1 MGRIK
6 KNYIYNL
13 AYQLLVL
20 IAPLVT
26 APYLARVLGASN
38 LGIYSYVNSSGN
50 IITTL
55 SLLGIYAYGNRQTA
69 YVRDNK
75 NELTKTF
82 WEIEITRIILGIIG
96 TIIYV
101 VYSCFDSA
109 HRLFFLIYYPY
120 ILAQFI
126 DCSWIYVGLED
137 MKPAVL
143 KNFITKVVNILGI
156 FIFVR
161 NHDDVWKYILML
173 AVTTLIANISVYTQL
188 RKYIDGPKGKNK
200 PDTKKLGFHI
210 KGSLYLFL
218 PQVASLFYLQV
229 DKVMLKWITS
239 ETSQVSFY
247 DNAEKMI
254 NIPLS
259 IITVMSTVMMPRIA
273 NEFKNKNV
281 ETIQNLLVKAG
292 RYALLMTFP
301 LMIGMFCIA
310 RQFIPWYLGNEFYP
324 TAMAMMILAPIV
336 LFNSLSGISGAQYFT
351 ATNQIG
357 ILMKAYVSAAVL
369 NVCVNAFLIPR
380 YGYVGAAFAT
390 LGSSLVSVVIQY
402 HYLNRQLDIKK
413 LWKYGLKYCAGGTI
427 MGLGVFLASW
437 KMPAKAMTTVFQMA
451 IGGVIYGG
459 YLILIKDSAL
469 TEILVKGRRK
479 KADTLKDKD

>member
-1 MGRIK
+1 MGRITR
-6 KNYIYNL
+6 NYIYNL

-50 IITTL
+50 IITTI

-69 YVRDNK
+69 YVRDNRF
-75 NELTKTF
+75 ELTRTF
-82 WEIEITRIILGIIG
+82 WEIELTRLVLGAIG
-96 TIIYV
+96 TVIYF
-101 VYSCFDSA
+101 VYTYYNPEHSWY
-109 HRLFFLIYYPY
+109 FLIYYPY

-137 MKPAVL
+137 MKPAVM
-143 KNFITKVVNILGI
+143 KNFITKVANIIGI
-156 FIFVR
+156 FVFVR
-161 NHDDVWKYILML
+161 KRDNVWIYIIML

-188 RKYIDGPKGKNK
+188 PKYISGPKGEGK
-200 PDTKKLGFHI
+200 PDLKKIIYHI

-229 DKVMLKWITS
+229 DKVMLNWLTGQ
-239 ETSQVSFY
+239 TAQVSFY

-273 NEFKNKNV
+273 NEFQKNNK
-281 ETIQNLLVKAG
+281 ETIQNLLIKAG

-301 LMIGMFCIA
+301 LMIGMLCIA
-310 RQFIPWYLGNEFYP
+310 RQFIPWYLGDEFMP
-324 TAMAMMILAPIV
+324 TATAMMILTPIV
-336 LFNSLSGISGAQYFT
+336 LFNSLAGISGAQYFT

-357 ILMKAYVSAAVL
+357 TLMKAYVSAAVL
-369 NVCVNAFLIPR
+369 NVIVNAILIPQ
-380 YGYVGAAFAT
+380 YGYAGAAIAT
-390 LGSSLVSVVIQY
+390 VGSSLISVVVQY
-402 HYLNRQLDIKK
+402 YYLNKQLNVKPLISYGV
-413 LWKYGLKYCAGGTI
+413 KYLIGGAI
-427 MGLGVFLASW
+427 MGIVIFLTTCS
-437 KMPAKAMTTVFQMA
+437 MSAKVLTTLVQIM
-451 IGGVIYGG
+451 IGGIIYGI
-459 YLILIKDSAL
+459 YLLVIKDQTVL
-469 TEILVKGRRK
+469 EILGKLRSKVKK
-479 KADTLKDKD
+479 

>member
-1 MGRIK
+1 MGRITR
-6 KNYIYNL
+6 NYIYNL

-50 IITTL
+50 IITTI

-69 YVRDNK
+69 YVRDSK
-75 NELTKTF
+75 QELTKTF
-82 WEIEITRIILGIIG
+82 WEIELTRLFLGTIG
-96 TIIYV
+96 TLIYIIYTHFNPEHSW
-101 VYSCFDSA
+101 Y
-109 HRLFFLIYYPY
+109 FLIYYPY

-137 MKPAVL
+137 MKPAVM
-143 KNFITKVVNILGI
+143 KNFITKIVNIIGI
-156 FIFVR
+156 FVFVR
-161 NHDDVWKYILML
+161 DRDDVWIYIFML
-173 AVTTLIANISVYTQL
+173 AITTLIANISVYTQL
-188 RKYIDGPKGKNK
+188 PKYINGPKGEGRPDPKNM
-200 PDTKKLGFHI
+200 LYHI
-210 KGSLYLFL
+210 KGSLFLFL

-229 DKVMLKWITS
+229 DKVMLKWLTGQ
-239 ETSQVSFY
+239 TAQVSFY

-273 NEFKNKNV
+273 NEFQKNNK

-310 RQFIPWYLGNEFYP
+310 RQFIPWYLGNEFLP
-324 TAMAMMILAPIV
+324 TATAMMILTPIV
-336 LFNSLSGISGAQYFT
+336 LFNSLAGISGAQYFT

-369 NVCVNAFLIPR
+369 NVIANAILIPQ
-380 YGYVGAAFAT
+380 YGYAGAAIAT
-390 LGSSLVSVVIQY
+390 VGSSLISVVIQY
-402 HYLNRQLDIKK
+402 YYLSRQLDVKP
-413 LWKYGLKYCAGGTI
+413 LVGYGAKY
-427 MGLGVFLASW
+427 
-437 KMPAKAMTTVFQMA
+437 A
-451 IGGVIYGG
+451 IGGIIMGVVIMLCTRTMSGRVLTTLIQIVIGGIIYGG
-459 YLILIKDSAL
+459 YLIAIKDQAVL
-469 TEILVKGRRK
+469 EIIGKLKSRVRK
-479 KADTLKDKD
+479 

>member
-1 MGRIK
+1 MGRITR
-6 KNYIYNL
+6 NYIYNL

-50 IITTL
+50 IITTI

-75 NELTKTF
+75 QELTKTF
-82 WEIEITRIILGIIG
+82 WELELTRLVLGTIG
-96 TIIYV
+96 TVIYF
-101 VYSCFDSA
+101 VYSYYNPE
-109 HRLFFLIYYPY
+109 HRWYFLIYYPY

-137 MKPAVL
+137 MKPAVM
-143 KNFITKVVNILGI
+143 KNFITKVVNIIGI
-156 FIFVR
+156 FVFVR
-161 NHDDVWKYILML
+161 KRDDVWIYILML

-188 RKYIDGPKGKNK
+188 PKYISGPRGDGRPNPKKM
-200 PDTKKLGFHI
+200 LYHI

-229 DKVMLKWITS
+229 DKVMLKWLTGQ
-239 ETSQVSFY
+239 TAQVSFY

-273 NEFKNKNV
+273 NEFQKNNK

-292 RYALLMTFP
+292 RYALMMTFP
-301 LMIGMFCIA
+301 LMIGMLCIA
-310 RQFIPWYLGNEFYP
+310 RQFIPWYLGDEFLP
-324 TAMAMMILAPIV
+324 TATAMMILTPIV
-336 LFNSLSGISGAQYFT
+336 LFNSLAGISGAQYFT

-369 NVCVNAFLIPR
+369 NVIVNAVLIPQ
-380 YGYVGAAFAT
+380 YGYAGAAVAT
-390 LGSSLVSVVIQY
+390 VGSSLVSVVIQY
-402 HYLNRQLDIKK
+402 YYLSQQIDVKSLI
-413 LWKYGLKYCAGGTI
+413 KYGIKYF
-427 MGLGVFLASW
+427 V
-437 KMPAKAMTTVFQMA
+437 
-451 IGGVIYGG
+451 GGVIMGG
-459 YLILIKDSAL
+459 SIFFATRTMPSKILTTLVQVCIGGAVYCLYLVATKDEAIMDVFGKLKSK
-469 TEILVKGRRK
+469 IRK
-479 KADTLKDKD
+479 